1 MKPAIS
7 FKVLSV
13 LTLRTVFP
21 HISPAPPSDFA
32 DLSRSTGSPKKMLF
46 FTPRLRPAAT
56 IAALFILFS
65 SLTLPSLATAP
76 STDLTTTPEAPPKDL
91 VARTL
96 ARRAEEAGS
105 GCSTEGQWHCMT
117 NSFQRCAAGHWSV
130 EMAMSEGT
138 KCTPA
143 GYTDDYNFQIERD
156 GDDDDDDD
164 EGRQASSAGAGGQSV
179 GLKMSASRETAAVVL
194 GLWAAVGFFV

>member
-1 MKPAIS
+1 M
-7 FKVLSV
+7 
-13 LTLRTVFP
+13 
-21 HISPAPPSDFA
+21 
-32 DLSRSTGSPKKMLF
+32 
-46 FTPRLRPAAT
+46 AT
-56 IAALFILFS
+56 IATLFIIFS
-65 SLTLPSLATAP
+65 CLILPSLATP
-76 STDLTTTPEAPPKDL
+76 STDLTIPEAPPKDL

-96 ARRAEEAGS
+96 VRRAEEAGS

-117 NSFQRCAAGHWSV
+117 NSFQRCASGHWSV

-156 GDDDDDDD
+156 GDNDDDDDND
-164 EGRQASSAGAGGQSV
+164 GQSSSTSEGQSV
-179 GLKMSASRETAAVVL
+179 GPKTSVSRTMAVAVL